1 MNIVYPLLYTWF
13 SIKGRIMD
21 FGIAGK
27 VALVSGGTQGIGF
40 ASAKALL
47 SEGAKV
53 VIFSRNQDN
62 VDKAVEQLGASDS
75 QVLAVQCDLADEPS
89 VDSMLQT
96 IATQFG
102 NVDIFV
108 GSSGGPSFGEAQS
121 ISSNEMREALET
133 NFISL
138 ATLANKLIPNM
149 KKKKWGRI
157 VFVTTSGVIEPVKN
171 LALSNISR
179 SALSAYTKTIANEI
193 ASDGITVN
201 TVIPGRI
208 FTDRLQTV
216 LRKEAETKSVSYDE
230 LLELDSSAIPAGR
243 YGEPEEIAAMIT
255 FLCSDAAS
263 YITGRKIPVDGGM
276 LKSV

>member
-1 MNIVYPLLYTWF
+1 
-13 SIKGRIMD
+13 MD
-21 FGIAGK
+21 FGISGK

-47 SEGAKV
+47 DEGAKV
-53 VIFSRNQDN
+53 VIFSRNQNN
-62 VDKAVEQLGASDS
+62 VDEAVAKLGIDDS
-75 QVLAVQCDLADEPS
+75 QLLAVQCDLADEPG
-89 VDSMLQT
+89 VDSMIQT
-96 IATQFG
+96 IANQFG

-108 GSSGGPSFGEAQS
+108 GSSGGPSFGEAQT
-121 ISSNEMREALET
+121 ISGNEMREALET

-138 ATLANKLIPNM
+138 ATLANKLIPKM
-149 KKKKWGRI
+149 KENKWGRI

-179 SALSAYTKTIANEI
+179 SALSAYTKTVANEI

-230 LLELDSSAIPAGR
+230 LLQRDASSIPAGR